1 MSEQII
7 NITVN
12 HTVKQ
17 VNIDVSPAAPVEIDI
32 TAMRGEEPL
41 FLAWRNATF
50 LTGAKQTGV
59 DAGVWPSF
67 SVTDDSCISSFRGA
81 MPVLP
86 SGKKR
91 CYFKLKY

>member
-67 SVTDDSCISSFRGA
+67 SVTDDYLYILVQGGDA
-81 MPVLP
+81 
-86 SGKKR
+86 GTAIWKKALL
-91 CYFKLKY
+91 FQT